1 MIKLKTLGYTG
12 LLIFLLI
19 GLSSCNDEEIIA
31 SASGDVFITVKVEEN
46 DTLYGLAMH
55 GFGNKNLSSITSIDE
70 NNTLYTLDSYYGS
83 SYEYFY
89 ETDDESLSE
98 SIPGIGDYT
107 FAFTFENG
115 ETDSDID
122 ELTEDCIYPTTITTC
137 EYDSTE
143 EEISLEWDTNSDADF
158 IVIYLN
164 DENGD
169 TTFISNSIDGSTTSY
184 SISSDTEYWG
194 DYTPVEGEEYT
205 VTIYTYLYETDEE
218 DLNIQCRAENTST
231 VIWGE

>member
-1 MIKLKTLGYTG
+1 MIRLNTLTFTG

-19 GLSSCNDEEIIA
+19 GLFSCNDEEIIA
-31 SASGDVFITVKVEEN
+31 SANGDAFITVKIEEN
-46 DTLYGLAMH
+46 DTLYGLALH
-55 GFGNKNLSSITSIDE
+55 GFGNKYFSSVTSANED
-70 NNTLYTLDSYYGS
+70 NTLYTLDSYNGS
-83 SYEYFY
+83 FYEYFY

-98 SIPGIGDYT
+98 SIPKIGEYN
-107 FAFTFENG
+107 FAFTFEKG

-143 EEISLEWDTNSDADF
+143 EEISLEWDTISDADF

-164 DENGD
+164 DENGN

-184 SISSDTEYWG
+184 SISADTEYWG
-194 DYTPVEGEEYT
+194 DFTPVDGEKYT
-205 VTIYTYLYETDEE
+205 VTIYIYLYETDEE